1 MIPVN
6 LAKQSINPHP
16 VEFGDDRMEKKQ
28 MADITT
34 ITIRDI
40 FLDNLP
46 ENVSR
51 RDGEEFWDAW
61 LDEQRG
67 GVGDEMPTPPV
78 GFHYEP
84 DGLEDSDY
92 GEPSPESDQLTEDQ
106 KRDLLG
112 LVHDYAASTAELT
125 CTMLDHD
132 YFDDPQVRELVRQA
146 FRDLECAGSHV
157 SDALKLMGWTADDAT
172 VG

>member
-78 GFHYEP
+78 
-84 DGLEDSDY
+84 DSITSRMVWKT
-92 GEPSPESDQLTEDQ
+92 PT
-106 KRDLLG
+106 
-112 LVHDYAASTAELT
+112 T
-125 CTMLDHD
+125 
-132 YFDDPQVRELVRQA
+132 
-146 FRDLECAGSHV
+146 GSR
-157 SDALKLMGWTADDAT
+157 LRKAT
-172 VG
+172 S

>member
-46 ENVSR
+46 ENVTR
-51 RDGEEFWDAW
+51 EEGEEFWNAW
-61 LDEQRG
+61 LDRQREG
-67 GVGDEMPTPPV
+67 HEPDMPTPPLRAGWSGRLRLRGAV
-78 GFHYEP
+78 SGKRP
-84 DGLEDSDY
+84 ADRR
-92 GEPSPESDQLTEDQ
+92 PE
-106 KRDLLG
+106 
-112 LVHDYAASTAELT
+112 A
-125 CTMLDHD
+125 
-132 YFDDPQVRELVRQA
+132 
-146 FRDLECAGSHV
+146 
-157 SDALKLMGWTADDAT
+157 
-172 VG
+172 